1 VQFTRFSHKAT
12 VSCVLTVLLAAGCG
26 PRGLA
31 RYSLEGTVTF
41 DGKPVPG
48 GQVILEPDFAAGN
61 RGPGAYCDITDGR
74 FTTPPGRG
82 HLGGPHRLRIMGF
95 VFSTDTSTGDSTGTP
110 LFPPYDIR
118 LDLPRANARQ
128 DFVVPVSPQK
138 QSPQP
143 R

>member
-1 VQFTRFSHKAT
+1 VQFTHFPHHVT
-12 VSCVLTVLLAAGCG
+12 VSCLLMVLLAAGCG

-48 GQVILEPDFAAGN
+48 GQVILEPDSGADN

-82 HLGGPHRLRIMGF
+82 HVGGPHRLRIMGF
-95 VFSTDTSTGDSTGTP
+95 VFTTDTSTGDRMGRP
-110 LFPPYDIR
+110 LFPPYDMR

-128 DFVVPVSPQK
+128 DVIVPTPAQK
-138 QSPQP
+138 QPPPP